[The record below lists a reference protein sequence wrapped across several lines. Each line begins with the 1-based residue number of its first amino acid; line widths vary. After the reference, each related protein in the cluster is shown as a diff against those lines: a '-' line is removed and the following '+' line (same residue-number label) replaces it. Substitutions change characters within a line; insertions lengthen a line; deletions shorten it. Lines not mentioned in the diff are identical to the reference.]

1 MEIREGF
8 DETNG
13 LKAQTDEKP
22 DSGSKPETVS
32 KTSNFRV
39 LRQCLGMSFIKFKKK
54 TKETI
59 PDALFIF

>member
-22 DSGSKPETVS
+22 DSGSKPETLC
-32 KTSNFRV
+32 
-39 LRQCLGMSFIKFKKK
+39 LRL
-54 TKETI
+54 
-59 PDALFIF
+59 PIFEYFDNV